1 MKKKYYVYQH
11 LYKDKVVYIGKGS
24 VDYKKCKTKGG
35 YDDRAYNKTNTRN
48 ERYLNFIKEVGK
60 ENIEVRIVARFDDK
74 QDALWLE
81 DELHEVYDNLY
92 SICRKNNKERYKRTP
107 IVVISKDNRLYFN
120 SYSEGNK
127 VLNYYTGRIR
137 NNKIPYSP
145 KHKVFILSQ
154 DEYNNETYDELIYKY
169 GIVQLEEYLEMEC
182 RNLVA

>member
-1 MKKKYYVYQH
+1 MKKKYYVYMH
-11 LYKDKVVYIGKGS
+11 LYNNHPVYCGVGS
-24 VDYKKCKTKGG
+24 VEYSEYIHLGG
-35 YDDRAYNKTNTRN
+35 YDKRAYMMANRN
-48 ERYLNFIKEVGK
+48 IKYLNFIKAVGK

-182 RNLVA
+182 GNLVA